1 MAEFNYKTIIYLFL
15 RLIPFILVCFF
26 TLSSVFNRD
35 FVGLIYLGGLLIAC
49 FFNII
54 IGEIFPRGE
63 TNEMCDLITI
73 NNNVLFSNLP
83 IGLTI
88 ISYTFFYLLY
98 MIIQYDFI
106 RDNMT
111 SLVIFPLFIISDVI
125 WNINN
130 NCFSI
135 LNIILSIAVG
145 GSIGYGWSALLD
157 YGKIKN
163 FHFINSLRGSN
174 RKGQTCGALKNE
186 GKMNCFVYKNGNLLG
201 NLDPNLLSGGDDDGS
216 GRKGRKRKGGDGD
229 GTGGSG
235 GGGTGSGDDDIG
247 CN

>member
-163 FHFINSLRGSN
+163 FHFIMLKVIWFLNCLIVIIPLILV
-174 RKGQTCGALKNE
+174 GQ
-186 GKMNCFVYKNGNLLG
+186 LL
-201 NLDPNLLSGGDDDGS
+201 LCVLTEKD
-216 GRKGRKRKGGDGD
+216 
-229 GTGGSG
+229 
-235 GGGTGSGDDDIG
+235 
-247 CN
+247 